1 MEKLERMR
9 ELIAQLKLEDEAYYV
24 EDNPR
29 ISDKQ
34 YDALFD
40 ELAGVQVLLPILRL
54 ANAKFKGVA
63 LFESHLP
70 AKFFG
75 EHDAAQIVHS
85 ANDSSMFQHF
95 SSSFSWGIRFPKTN
109 SPARMGPMNFS

>member
-40 ELAGVQVLLPILRL
+40 ELAALERETGIIYAGSPTQKVQGKVL
-54 ANAKFKGVA
+54 
-63 LFESHLP
+63 
-70 AKFFG
+70 
-75 EHDAAQIVHS
+75 
-85 ANDSSMFQHF
+85 DSLQ
-95 SSSFSWGIRFPKTN
+95 
-109 SPARMGPMNFS
+109 